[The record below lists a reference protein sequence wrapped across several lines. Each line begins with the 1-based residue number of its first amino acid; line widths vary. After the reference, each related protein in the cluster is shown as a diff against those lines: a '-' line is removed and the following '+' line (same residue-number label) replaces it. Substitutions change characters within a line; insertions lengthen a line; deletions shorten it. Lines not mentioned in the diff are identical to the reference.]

1 MLGELFHGIGN
12 LFEASFEVLPYI
24 GNIPSIIL
32 SLIGAGLFT
41 WWMLQL
47 KKFGKE
53 DQEMEKPQ
61 GRNIN

>member
-12 LFEASFEVLPYI
+12 LFEASFEILP
-24 GNIPSIIL
+24 IL
-32 SLIGAGLFT
+32 GHVPNFILMAVGFIMFT

-47 KKFGKE
+47 AKFGKK
-53 DQEMEKPQ
+53 DKSMKKPQ